1 MAHTPGPWKYD
12 EVWSL
17 IHGPQGEEICAL
29 HAATIN
35 GKSNRVNRNV
45 VYANASLISSAPD
58 LLAAC
63 EALLRAHTK
72 DARMDATLQI
82 EFAVRKA
89 KGA

>member
-1 MAHTPGPWKYD
+1 MAHTPGPWKTQKAYYVGAEDDEQAILAIDPTYGEVKLAEVYD
-12 EVWSL
+12 RSDARL
-17 IHGPQGEEICAL
+17 I
-29 HAATIN
+29 AA
-35 GKSNRVNRNV
+35 
-45 VYANASLISSAPD
+45 APD

-89 KGA
+89 KAA